1 MLHDPAFH
9 PHDHSAC
16 REAVME
22 GARRLAEDEGL
33 RLTPIRLRVLE
44 ILAES
49 HRPLGA
55 YDVLERLAGEGHP
68 RQPPIAYRALDFLCA
83 NGLAHRINRLN
94 AFAACR
100 APGQAHVPSFLICRE
115 CGRVAEATAPAV
127 LRAVERMAG
136 DEGFV
141 PDPVGVEALGL
152 CPRCAAG
159 AAGTEAQ
166 PEARPEARPGSGA

>member
-1 MLHDPAFH
+1 MPHDPAFQA
-9 PHDHSAC
+9 HDHSRC
-16 REAVME
+16 RDSVMDSARRIAE
-22 GARRLAEDEGL
+22 GAGL

-55 YDVLERLAGEGHP
+55 YDVLERLAEEGHP

-94 AFAACR
+94 AFTACR
-100 APGQAHVPSFLICRE
+100 APGRAHVPSFLICRI
-115 CGRVAEATAPAV
+115 CGRAAEAEAA
-127 LRAVERMAG
+127 AVEKAVARMAG
-136 DEGFV
+136 DEGFR

-152 CPRCAAG
+152 CPLCAAG
-159 AAGTEAQ
+159 DAGDAS
-166 PEARPEARPGSGA
+166 PECRA

>member
-1 MLHDPAFH
+1 MPHDPAFR
-9 PHDHSAC
+9 PHDHSRC
-16 REAVME
+16 RA
-22 GARRLAEDEGL
+22 ALIDSAHRIAEDEGL

-44 ILAES
+44 ILADS

-55 YDVLERLAGEGHP
+55 YDVLEKLATEGHP

-100 APGQAHVPSFLICRE
+100 IPGQAHVPSFLICRT
-115 CGRVAEATAPAV
+115 CGHVAEAEAPA
-127 LRAVERMAG
+127 LDRAVARMA
-136 DEGFV
+136 DEAGFV

-152 CPRCAAG
+152 CPLCI
-159 AAGTEAQ
+159 TEPAQ
-166 PEARPEARPGSGA
+166 GGHA

>member
-1 MLHDPAFH
+1 MPHDPAFQ
-9 PHDHSAC
+9 PHDHSRC
-16 REAVME
+16 RDSVIAS
-22 GARRLAEDEGL
+22 ARRIAEGEGL

-55 YDVLERLAGEGHP
+55 YDVLERLAEEGHP
-68 RQPPIAYRALDFLCA
+68 RQPPLAYRALDFLCA

-94 AFAACR
+94 AFTACR
-100 APGQAHVPSFLICRE
+100 APGQVHVPSFLICRA
-115 CGRVAEATAPAV
+115 CGRVAEAAAPAV
-127 LRAVERMAG
+127 ARAVERLAG

-152 CPRCAAG
+152 CPLCAAG
-159 AAGTEAQ
+159 EAGA
-166 PEARPEARPGSGA
+166 PEAAAEGRA

>member
-1 MLHDPAFH
+1 MPHDPAFH
-9 PHDHSAC
+9 AHDHSRC
-16 REAVME
+16 RDSVMD
-22 GARRLAEDEGL
+22 GARRLAEGEGL

-55 YDVLERLAGEGHP
+55 YDVLDRLAEEGHP

-94 AFAACR
+94 AFTACR
-100 APGQAHVPSFLICRE
+100 VPGRAHVPSFLICRE
-115 CGRVAEATAPAV
+115 CGRVAEAEGAGVETAVA
-127 LRAVERMAG
+127 RMADG
-136 DEGFV
+136 EGFR

-152 CPRCAAG
+152 CPLCAA
-159 AAGTEAQ
+159 Q
-166 PEARPEARPGSGA
+166 RPDAEGRA